1 MNSGLN
7 LHCVCFFVSL
17 LKVSHSPNNTIA
29 MQYVPSA
36 SCSQLTGPSHFIG
49 PSPPLTFL
57 TGSQSSWQ
65 SAQLFT
71 DFSTFPSLLTSH
83 TDLARMIPISLPC
96 SSAFNAQQQRLL
108 LPPPS
113 VYASP
118 PTVTS
123 FQSETQS
130 ETLPIRESFFATQ
143 SSYSP
148 PQCSPSW
155 SPQPAPL
162 NPSPGDL
169 EPRAVHKV
177 ASPIEDEDRNSFAN
191 KLAKNLNTASAG
203 APPGS
208 DSQQTVNPLQ
218 LTLQSTRSS
227 PLHDSPNLDFDPINT
242 DVAGA
247 MSDSESRSDSS
258 LDSNSTLGNMEID
271 RDEPDG
277 VQPAAHAQGE
287 GDGPATL
294 DSDFMGSGSDEL
306 DEPRPIAKDLD
317 NDHGARSSF
326 ANSLA
331 KTLNTAF
338 TRALPGSDSVQHT
351 LNPLQLTLQSTGSNP
366 LHNSPNVEF
375 DPIDAD
381 PAGARSDSGGSSD
394 SSSDSDSTLDNMEID
409 RDEPDGVRPAA
420 NAQGHTDS
428 AGARSDSESSSDSAG
443 SDDDSDDDSDDG
455 SDNGSDHN
463 MPTRKL
469 TARSPQGALLS

>member
-1 MNSGLN
+1 
-7 LHCVCFFVSL
+7 
-17 LKVSHSPNNTIA
+17 
-29 MQYVPSA
+29 
-36 SCSQLTGPSHFIG
+36 
-49 PSPPLTFL
+49 
-57 TGSQSSWQ
+57 
-65 SAQLFT
+65 
-71 DFSTFPSLLTSH
+71 
-83 TDLARMIPISLPC
+83 
-96 SSAFNAQQQRLL
+96 
-108 LPPPS
+108 
-113 VYASP
+113 
-118 PTVTS
+118 
-123 FQSETQS
+123 
-130 ETLPIRESFFATQ
+130 
-143 SSYSP
+143 
-148 PQCSPSW
+148 
-155 SPQPAPL
+155 
-162 NPSPGDL
+162 
-169 EPRAVHKV
+169 
-177 ASPIEDEDRNSFAN
+177 
-191 KLAKNLNTASAG
+191 
-203 APPGS
+203 
-208 DSQQTVNPLQ
+208 
-218 LTLQSTRSS
+218 
-227 PLHDSPNLDFDPINT
+227 
-242 DVAGA
+242 
-247 MSDSESRSDSS
+247 
-258 LDSNSTLGNMEID
+258 MEID

-443 SDDDSDDDSDDG
+443 SDDA
-455 SDNGSDHN
+455 SDHN
-463 MPTRKL
+463 MLTGKL